1 MTSFV
6 LQMKDPRWVET
17 PNSPGS
23 SDWEAVAAR
32 ILPAIGK
39 SLSAEA
45 REAISGEICLVLA
58 NDAQITELNKAWRGK
73 DGPTNVLSFPAED
86 DSPDIPQTG
95 GNLEE
100 SQDESVLGDV
110 VFAFETIARE
120 AAEQGKSFHNHVA
133 HLLVHGVLHLLGY
146 DHQSDED
153 AGQMES
159 LERRILATL
168 DIADPYGVPDSAGDT
183 ASDAAQSQD

>member
-6 LQMKDPRWVET
+6 LQMKDPRWTET
-17 PNSPGS
+17 PNSS
-23 SDWEAVAAR
+23 SWPDWEAAAAR
-32 ILPAIGK
+32 ILPAVWKG
-39 SLSAEA
+39 LAAEGRQA
-45 REAISGEICLVLA
+45 TSGEICLVLT
-58 NDAQITELNKAWRGK
+58 NDAEISELNKAWRGK

-86 DSPDIPQTG
+86 DFRDVPQTG
-95 GNLEE
+95 EDLEE
-100 SQDESVLGDV
+100 PTLGDV
-110 VFAFETIARE
+110 VFAFETITRE
-120 AAEQGKSFHNHVA
+120 AGEQDKNFHNHMA

-168 DIADPYGVPDSAGDT
+168 DIADPYAVSGLAEPQG
-183 ASDAAQSQD
+183 

>member
-6 LQMKDPRWVET
+6 LQMKDPRWAET
-17 PNSPGS
+17 PNS
-23 SDWEAVAAR
+23 SDWPNWEAAAAR
-32 ILPAIGK
+32 ILPAVWKG
-39 SLSAEA
+39 LAAEA
-45 REAISGEICLVLA
+45 REASSGEICLVLT
-58 NDAQITELNKAWRGK
+58 NDAEIAALNMAWRGK

-86 DSPDIPQTG
+86 DFPDGPQ
-95 GNLEE
+95 
-100 SQDESVLGDV
+100 SVENPEDLILGDV

-120 AAEQGKSFHNHVA
+120 AGDQDKSFHNHMA

-146 DHQSDED
+146 DHQSDEE

-168 DIADPYGVPDSAGDT
+168 DIADPYVAPYA
-183 ASDAAQSQD
+183 ASGAAEPQG